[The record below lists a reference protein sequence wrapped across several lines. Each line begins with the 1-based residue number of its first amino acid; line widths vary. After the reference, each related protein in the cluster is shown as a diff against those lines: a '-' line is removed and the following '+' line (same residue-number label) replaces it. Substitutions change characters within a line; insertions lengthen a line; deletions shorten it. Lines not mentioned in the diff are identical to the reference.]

1 MTLNGFVPA
10 RNDSLLQW
18 IQNSDDGFPSRRGRS
33 TRMLYPGYPLVD
45 LICDKEQS
53 APSDIYL
60 AEIYDDSGAELLRGL
75 SLYRLIDEMVIFLL
89 PVISS
94 ETVPVS
100 KHISTDK
107 WGTGQDKN
115 IQKRDLPPYLS
126 QNIAIKDCTL
136 LHLQYFHQS
145 RFYGAD
151 FLFLYYSAT
160 CHVFMWQYAPLVHV
174 FGLYH
179 NETCCATRCKKWNY
193 YTKNRIHYDT
203 DRQGDIPDDAPP
215 DNGTV

>member
-1 MTLNGFVPA
+1 M
-10 RNDSLLQW
+10 
-18 IQNSDDGFPSRRGRS
+18 
-33 TRMLYPGYPLVD
+33 
-45 LICDKEQS
+45 E
-53 APSDIYL
+53 
-60 AEIYDDSGAELLRGL
+60 
-75 SLYRLIDEMVIFLL
+75 
-89 PVISS
+89 
-94 ETVPVS
+94 
-100 KHISTDK
+100 
-107 WGTGQDKN
+107 TGQDKN

-174 FGLYH
+174 LAYIIMKPVAQHGVINGIIAL
-179 NETCCATRCKKWNY
+179 
-193 YTKNRIHYDT
+193 KNRIHYDT
-203 DRQGDIPDDAPP
+203 DRQGDIPDDAPS